1 MPKSKNLSVRPAD
14 KPLDRLIWLM
24 FFPAIAVKISPALFM
39 GLKLPAKIPMV
50 FTIKFF
56 LYSEVWFM
64 MKPQRSDL
72 IATTIRCMKIARR
85 IKIQLAVSRVL
96 TIFNG
101 PIHSTSN
108 IIRIMLVKST

>member
-1 MPKSKNLSVRPAD
+1 MFLPAT
-14 KPLDRLIWLM
+14 
-24 FFPAIAVKISPALFM
+24 AVKISPALFM
-39 GLKLPAKIPMV
+39 GLKLPAKIPIV

-56 LYSEVWFM
+56 LNSVVWFM

-72 IATTIRCMKIARR
+72 IATTIKCMKIARR

-101 PIHSTSN
+101 PIHNISN
-108 IIRIMLVKST
+108 IIRTRLVKST